1 MNNSELT
8 NSNVQDEPLLEPT
21 QPVGESYD
29 EEKAIAPTEAAE
41 PMILSPCL
49 ETIDETLNDELEAD
63 SSEDEDEENNDCSLT
78 FSPTRIVD
86 SFENYLLNEAFPKA
100 KAELPEAQE
109 DLQQQ

>member
-1 MNNSELT
+1 MKNSELT

-21 QPVGESYD
+21 QPVGESCD

-49 ETIDETLNDELEAD
+49 ETIDETLNDELEAN
-63 SSEDEDEENNDCSLT
+63 SSEDEEKNDCSLT